1 MNTQTVKTKQSK
13 RYSLTKLAPDWR
25 EKIFASIKSIRLKL
39 AVAVITASGCRPSEI
54 EKGAAVRLRDGV
66 LSIGIQG
73 AKVDVTTGRGQ
84 PLRLLEID
92 TTSMW
97 GTFLLEQVTQSESH
111 GIVVTY
117 DAEGLSQRLR
127 EKSKELW
134 PRRKTLVSGYC
145 YRHFIGKAMKESGE
159 NPQKIASTLG
169 HASDYSQHV
178 YGRSGGG
185 KKTAGLHGI
194 KSAAASNPIR
204 HSAKSD
210 KLSNMIA
217 SHANKMKLA

>member
-1 MNTQTVKTKQSK
+1 MDNRATKSKQSK
-13 RYSLTKLAPDWR
+13 RYSLSKLAPNWR
-25 EKIFASIKSIRLKL
+25 EFIFASIKSTRLKL
-39 AVAVITASGCRPSEI
+39 ALAVISATGCRPSEI
-54 EKGAAVRLRDGV
+54 EKGVAVRLRDEV
-66 LSIGIQG
+66 LSVGIQG
-73 AKVDVTTGRGQ
+73 AKVDTNTGRGQ

-92 TTSMW
+92 NDTPW
-97 GTFLLEQVTQSESH
+97 GAFLLEQVTQTEAK
-111 GIVVTY
+111 GIVVKY

-145 YRHFIGKAMKESGE
+145 YRHFVGKSLKESGV
-159 NPQKIASTLG
+159 NPQMIASALG

-178 YGRSGGG
+178 YGRAGCG

-210 KLSNMIA
+210 KLSIMIA
-217 SHANKMKLA
+217 SRSDKMKLA